1 MNQKAV
7 PNASPLLVIL
17 AFAAVYIIW
26 GSTYYFI
33 LVALETLPPFLMAG
47 FRFLAAGG
55 ILLTWC
61 LIREKKLISGQAIR
75 NAGIAGLL
83 LLLVGNGAVV
93 FIEQYLPS
101 ALAAIL
107 VATAP
112 IWFIL
117 LDKPQWKQNFSSKE
131 TLAGLAIGFLGVI
144 LLFGEQASAMISG
157 VAGENGRM
165 KIISL
170 GVSTLG
176 IVAWASGSLFSK
188 YKADEGSVMQK
199 TAWQMLLA
207 GIAFMPVSAMNGEW
221 STFDVHAVSARSW
234 MALAYLMVMGSLV
247 AFSAY
252 VWLLQ
257 VRPATQVSTYAY
269 VNPVVAVL
277 LGVFLA
283 HENVSWMQIAGLAT
297 ILGGVLLVNLA
308 KMRKSRQSAP

>member
-1 MNQKAV
+1 MNQPVASK
-7 PNASPLLVIL
+7 ASPLLVIL

-33 LVALETLPPFLMAG
+33 LVALETLPPFLMAA

-61 LIREKKLISGQAIR
+61 LIREKKVIPTKAIR
-75 NAGIAGLL
+75 NAGVSGFLL
-83 LLLVGNGAVV
+83 LLIGNGAVV

-131 TLAGLAIGFLGVI
+131 TLAGLGIGFLGVI
-144 LLFGEQASAMISG
+144 LLFGEQASAMLNTT
-157 VAGENGRM
+157 GENSQM
-165 KIISL
+165 KVISF
-170 GVSTLG
+170 GISMLG

-188 YKADEGSVMQK
+188 YTKDEGSVMQK

-207 GIAFMPVSAMNGEW
+207 GIMFLPVSAIHGEW

-257 VRPATQVSTYAY
+257 VRSATQVSTYAY

-283 HENVSWMQIAGLAT
+283 HENVTLMQIGGLAT

-308 KMRKSRQSAP
+308 RMRKARQLADA